1 MDVLTRSHG
10 SVAWVAASQGA
21 DCLEQ
26 FRGMQTCFNAH
37 PEYYKPV
44 KDDDDEAAEGS
55 HARALTLNR

>member
-1 MDVLTRSHG
+1 M
-10 SVAWVAASQGA
+10 
-21 DCLEQ
+21 EQ